1 MSENTKFKFNP
12 RHLEASMLHPTRL
25 YVKGAA
31 SASTA
36 RQLIAA
42 QSPTER
48 AIDQTIEFLGEQR
61 DIFAKEGK
69 YGVTYFVRSSISFY
83 RFLVV
88 LLDVHGYHCS
98 CGSKVC
104 GHVVAAYRYQQDSE
118 VA

>member
-1 MSENTKFKFNP
+1 M
-12 RHLEASMLHPTRL
+12 AGTRF
-25 YVKGAA
+25 YNKGVGFQNKAFA
-31 SASTA
+31 RKAVANQQRPIGSA
-36 RQLIAA
+36 L
-42 QSPTER
+42 
-48 AIDQTIEFLGEQR
+48 DQTIEFLGEQR

-69 YGVTYFVRSSISFY
+69 YGVTYFVRSSISHF

-104 GHVVAAYRYQQDSE
+104 GHVIAAYRYKADSE